1 MTHIDNSRIFHNG
14 VYADASVL
22 VPKSTTYKVGTVLGR
37 DADGNLTAF
46 SSEIEGSSPLYI
58 LAQTLINESTSAS
71 ETFDL
76 VRVFDSGVVDKS
88 GLIFVNSPVFKNF
101 DISSRFSIVLSL
113 LAQSTSIQI
122 SYVFFTFFIILIPF
136 PFPFLSS
143 FFRKI

>member
-88 GLIFVNSPVFKNF
+88 GLIFVNSDDATDVKVLDAMKTNNF
-101 DISSRFSIVLSL
+101 RLVNVEEQTAASSLGEE
-113 LAQSTSIQI
+113 
-122 SYVFFTFFIILIPF
+122 
-136 PFPFLSS
+136 
-143 FFRKI
+143 